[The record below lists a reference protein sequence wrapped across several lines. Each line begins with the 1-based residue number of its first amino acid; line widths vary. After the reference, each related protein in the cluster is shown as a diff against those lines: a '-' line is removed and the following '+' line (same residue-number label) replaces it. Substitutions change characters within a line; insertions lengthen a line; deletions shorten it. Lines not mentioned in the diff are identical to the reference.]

1 MDNRLEVILEADFVV
16 ESRRKLEPFGITVL
30 SIMKKFK
37 SHLVGDKKAIIQNNL
52 SPKTDCSGISPKLN
66 VEKKHNKKWA
76 IFSPFSHKK
85 ETTLISTDN
94 ITDTEEIDG
103 ENIKIPSEKDIQVL
117 IEQKQYFKADCHLI
131 KLEHERYAHDSTEID
146 EGFIEEKKK
155 VESLYELLSVE
166 IFTVAKNSMNISKE
180 NPNLLKMAVQV
191 KTQEEK
197 LDQMCLEEKGT
208 CGGIAKVRPRGW
220 EAKWLD
226 ALEQSVNQRLG
237 ELLRNV
243 SDVDKAKS
251 SIECLV
257 EHHKKL
263 KEDFDTIVNCI
274 KPCYPQEYNI
284 CEKYVE
290 YYHKKCSSHMELI
303 IENGPKGKDVY
314 PILHWIVTC
323 YPKLMNTITQSEER
337 SQELSST
344 LLPESVISHL
354 KSEYFFALQADAR
367 MHMANSLHIE
377 EENWRREEEPIVL
390 NEHYHSELPID
401 IIQIIEGAFQDT
413 RTLTNEMSDRA
424 LDIMLQEAHSF
435 LECFQRSAENFEKS
449 NFNNANFISITILIA
464 NCCEVIRNYIDTN
477 EKITNVEI
485 KEKVLSILNEM
496 QKKRKDIL
504 LKSLFCNL
512 KPHCKKL
519 VTEKWFESSD
529 PIDKIFELLE
539 EHLTRLLK
547 LKAPLYQ
554 DLLRDIHK
562 QLITEYIIRIMKK
575 RLYCKTENK
584 QKSVADQIENEAVQ
598 LQKLFTCY
606 QSEDTFLESALLKIA
621 EIIRL
626 KDIIAITVEVAAL
639 FHDFPDVSKQHIG
652 AILYIKGN
660 VKKSDEKQIL
670 NILNEPLIDANTSKD
685 IKLFSTTTVLKTL

>member
-1 MDNRLEVILEADFVV
+1 
-16 ESRRKLEPFGITVL
+16 
-30 SIMKKFK
+30 MKKFK
-37 SHLVGDKKAIIQNNL
+37 SHLVGDKKAITQNNI

-66 VEKKHNKKWA
+66 VEKKYNRKWA
-76 IFSPFSHKK
+76 IFPPFFHKK

-94 ITDTEEIDG
+94 ITDTEEIN
-103 ENIKIPSEKDIQVL
+103 EQYIKILSEKDIKGL

-131 KLEHERYAHDSTEID
+131 KLEYERYANDSMEINED
-146 EGFIEEKKK
+146 LIEEEKKG

-197 LDQMCLEEKGT
+197 LDQMCLDEKGT
-208 CGGIAKVRPRGW
+208 FGDIAEVRPRRW

-226 ALEQSVNQRLG
+226 TLEQSVNERLG
-237 ELLRNV
+237 ELPNV
-243 SDVDKAKS
+243 SDVDKAKWP
-251 SIECLV
+251 IECLV
-257 EHHKKL
+257 QHHKKL

-290 YYHKKCSSHMELI
+290 YYHNKSSSHMELI
-303 IENGPKGKDVY
+303 VESEPKGKEVY
-314 PILHWIVTC
+314 PILHWIYTC
-323 YPKLMNTITQSEER
+323 YPKLMNTITQSEET
-337 SQELSST
+337 SQELSRT
-344 LLPESVISHL
+344 LLPESMISHL
-354 KSEYFFALQADAR
+354 KSEYFSALQSDAR
-367 MHMANSLHIE
+367 MHMAKSLHIE
-377 EENWRREEEPIVL
+377 EENWRSEEEPIVL

-401 IIQIIEGAFQDT
+401 IIQIIESAFQDT
-413 RTLTNEMSDRA
+413 RTLTNEMSNRA
-424 LDIMLQEAHSF
+424 LDIMLEEAHSF
-435 LECFQRSAENFEKS
+435 LECFQRSAEDFEKS
-449 NFNNANFISITILIA
+449 YFNKPNFISITILIM

-477 EKITNVEI
+477 EKITNAEI

-496 QKKRKDIL
+496 EKKRKDIL
-504 LKSLFCNL
+504 LKTLFRNL

-519 VTEKWFESSD
+519 VTEKWFKSSD
-529 PIDKIFELLE
+529 PIDKILELLE

-554 DLLRDIHK
+554 NLLWDIHK

-598 LQKLFTCY
+598 LQKLFTFY
-606 QSEDTFLESALLKIA
+606 QSEDTFPESALLKIA

-626 KDIIAITVEVAAL
+626 KDIKAITVEVAAL
-639 FHDFPDVSKQHIG
+639 FQDFPDVRKQHIV

-660 VKKSDEKQIL
+660 VKKTDEKEIL
-670 NILNEPLIDANTSKD
+670 NILNALLNDADTFMD
-685 IKLFSTTTVLKTL
+685 MKLFTTSTVL